1 MNARI
6 ALSSLV
12 LAAAFSGAAFAE
24 SPGPQTFPFT
34 SSLSRAEVLADLQQY
49 RAAGVNPWATSYNP
63 LRGFKSV
70 VTRAEVVAGYI
81 ASRDEVR
88 ALNGEDGGS
97 QTLAQRQLPVSAPAA
112 LASVAQ

>member
-12 LAAAFSGAAFAE
+12 LAAGCSGAAFAE

-34 SSLSRAEVLADLQQY
+34 STLTRAEVNADLQAY
-49 RAAGVNPWATSYNP
+49 RAAGINPWSTSYNP
-63 LRGFKSV
+63 LRQFKSV
-70 VTRAEVVAGYI
+70 TTRDAVVADFI

-97 QTLAQRQLPVSAPAA
+97 QTLAHRHVPQAVPAA
-112 LASVAQ
+112 LASIAQ